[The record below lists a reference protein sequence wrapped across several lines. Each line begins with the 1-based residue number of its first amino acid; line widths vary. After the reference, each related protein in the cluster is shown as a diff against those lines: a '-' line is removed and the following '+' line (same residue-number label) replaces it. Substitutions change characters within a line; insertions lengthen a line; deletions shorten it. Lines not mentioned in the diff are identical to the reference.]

1 MNNRLSLTGLLI
13 AFAASTTFGAA
24 FHNPYGMFPTNATAA
39 DRMFAE
45 YVRNE
50 AHALS
55 EKCLA
60 DIRTLDDWK
69 QRRPE
74 LRRQLFEMLSL
85 DPLPPKT
92 DLKAT
97 VTGRLEQ
104 PEFTVEKLHFQSMP
118 GLYVTADLYM
128 PKNLKEPAPTIL
140 YGCGHSYVKTNG
152 ISYGNKVD

>member
-1 MNNRLSLTGLLI
+1 MRKRLIPTSILL
-13 AFAASTTFGAA
+13 AFAASATFGAA
-24 FHNPYGMFPTNATAA
+24 FHNPYGKFPTNATAG
-39 DRMFAE
+39 DRMFAD
-45 YVRNE
+45 YFRNE

-69 QRRPE
+69 QCRPE

-92 DLKAT
+92 DLKAV

-104 PEFTVEKLHFQSMP
+104 P
-118 GLYVTADLYM
+118 
-128 PKNLKEPAPTIL
+128 
-140 YGCGHSYVKTNG
+140 
-152 ISYGNKVD
+152 